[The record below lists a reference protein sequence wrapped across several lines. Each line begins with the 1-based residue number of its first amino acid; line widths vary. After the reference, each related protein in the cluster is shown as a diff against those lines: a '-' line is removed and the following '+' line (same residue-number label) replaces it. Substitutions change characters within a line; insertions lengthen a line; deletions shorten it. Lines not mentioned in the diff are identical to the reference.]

1 MSTTHNFINN
11 GISNQSHPIKE
22 LFIRYL
28 KCRRPQI
35 NENEILIAKT
45 DIFIKYLNEIV
56 IYSLKIVF
64 IKIIPSKF

>member
-45 DIFIKYLNEIV
+45 DIFI
-56 IYSLKIVF
+56 
-64 IKIIPSKF
+64 